1 MSIPLVRLQSL
12 DFVRG
17 FVAVGRHMSITLA
30 ARELCLTQSAV
41 SRQVQALED
50 SLGFKLLERGHRSVA
65 FTPEGERLFRAADAA
80 LQQLQ
85 DVLGALD
92 RRDEKPAVTITA
104 SIGVTGLWLLP
115 RLASLHAAH
124 PDIDVRVAASDR
136 LVDLQR
142 DGVDIALRYADAGP
156 ATAGAERLFGEEMV
170 PVAHASLGLA
180 GRRLADAIAG
190 HVLLD
195 FDDPRR
201 PWLRWRDQ
209 LAALGL
215 ARRRPR
221 GVLRFNQYDQ
231 VIYAA
236 TAGQGLALGRRALVE
251 PMLRDGRLV
260 ALDWGGVP
268 LGSDIAYWMLLGR
281 DAARTEVARVADW
294 IRAEAAA
301 DRASALIGAG

>member
-17 FVAVGRHMSITLA
+17 FVAVGRNMSITLA

-50 SLGFKLLERGHRSVA
+50 TLGFKLLERGHRSVA

-85 DVLGALD
+85 DVLGSLD
-92 RRDEKPAVTITA
+92 RRGEKPAVTITA

-115 RLASLHAAH
+115 RLASLQAAH
-124 PDIDVRVAASDR
+124 PDIDVRVAASDQV
-136 LVDLQR
+136 LDLRR
-142 DGVDIALRYADAGP
+142 DRVDIALRYAEAGA
-156 ATAGAERLFGEEMV
+156 ATLGAERLFGEEMV

-180 GRRLADAIAG
+180 GRRLADVVAQ

-209 LAALGL
+209 LGALGL
-215 ARRRPR
+215 ARRRVR

-251 PMLRDGRLV
+251 SMLGDGRLV
-260 ALDWGGVP
+260 ALDWGGEP
-268 LGSDIAYWMLLGR
+268 LRSAHAYWMLVGG
-281 DAARTEVARVADW
+281 DAARPDVARVAEW
-294 IRAEAAA
+294 IRAEALAVGTG
-301 DRASALIGAG
+301 RAR